1 MDHKPKVKGSI
12 NLPLKSVR
20 ENLHDLR
27 VGKDFL
33 GYNIHES

>member
-1 MDHKPKVKGSI
+1 MGHKPKVKGSI
-12 NLPLKSVR
+12 NLPLNSVR

>member
-1 MDHKPKVKGSI
+1 MDHKPKVKGNI

-20 ENLHDLR
+20 ENLHDLS

-33 GYNIHES
+33 VYNTHES